1 MPHNPLNL
9 LNIPKQITRGA
20 IETRLPK
27 PLRAELE
34 KAFDVDFSNIKVMQS
49 HLPTLNGSDAFTKG
63 NELHFAPGK
72 FDPSSESGRQLIGHE
87 LAHVVQQRGG
97 TVAAN
102 AASLISD
109 ALGNGNDNND
119 PSSNSNNDS
128 DSNWN

>member
-1 MPHNPLNL
+1 MPNNPLNL
-9 LNIPKQITRGA
+9 LNVPKQITRGA

-27 PLRAELE
+27 TMRAEME
-34 KAFDVDFSNIKVMQS
+34 KAFDADFSNIKVMQS

-97 TVAAN
+97 SRAAN

-109 ALGNGNDNND
+109 ALGDN
-119 PSSNSNNDS
+119 S
-128 DSNWN
+128 

>member
-1 MPHNPLNL
+1 MPNNPLNL
-9 LNIPKQITRGA
+9 LNVPKQITRGA

-27 PLRAELE
+27 TMRAEME
-34 KAFDVDFSNIKVMQS
+34 KAFDADFSNIKVMQS

-87 LAHVVQQRGG
+87 LARVVQQRGG
-97 TVAAN
+97 SRAAN

-109 ALGNGNDNND
+109 ALGDN
-119 PSSNSNNDS
+119 S
-128 DSNWN
+128 